1 MQKKFLITIVMCF
14 TIGVGQQALAWGV
27 IGHRVVAEIAQ
38 RHLSKKAKKAIAE
51 LIGNEGLAYWAN
63 WSDFVK
69 SDTTGKWKA
78 ADPWHYVNIAGNLP
92 KQKFMDSLPLL
103 KAPNLYGQIQA
114 LQADMKNTA
123 LPLQTRKEAFVFIL
137 HLVGDLHQPLHVGRA
152 EDLGGNRISVY
163 WFEKKTN
170 LHSLWD
176 NDLVTFQQYGYK
188 EFADVLNVA
197 SKEQVT
203 AWQSTPLSEWFYDTY
218 QLANRVY
225 ATVSPEERLGFK
237 YNYIFQQSLEQQ
249 LLKGGVRLAAL
260 LNQTFN

>member
-1 MQKKFLITIVMCF
+1 
-14 TIGVGQQALAWGV
+14 
-27 IGHRVVAEIAQ
+27 VVAEIAQ

-123 LPLQTRKEAFVFIL
+123 LPLQARKEAFVFIL

-176 NDLVTFQQYGYK
+176 NDLITFQQYGYK

-237 YNYIFQQSLEQQ
+237 YNYIFQQSIEQQ